1 MKHSHKHNGADQNG
15 HSGYERFFAHERV
28 TQAIASLLTA
38 ESDQSSAQQISDHT
52 RISSRR
58 FARTDVSINMKTTY
72 FTGVNSSGVISSRCL
87 STPDSNFVA
96 VAELQEGRVFSL
108 DNVNILP
115 TQTNGGQWI
124 GYVDPFI
131 ENFNAWSVQNN
142 VIEQSEQ
149 QTPRESGQ
157 GVRKT
162 VTVKTLKAHSTQEQI
177 PQNCGG
183 DRTTGSKKFTIV
195 HRSILSLKAEVLH
208 V

>member
-1 MKHSHKHNGADQNG
+1 
-15 HSGYERFFAHERV
+15 
-28 TQAIASLLTA
+28 
-38 ESDQSSAQQISDHT
+38 
-52 RISSRR
+52 
-58 FARTDVSINMKTTY
+58 MKTTY